1 MADYMRGVGFFPSD
15 YQIECLHHEL
25 QICGKRKVPF
35 EDLVKLFVNHSPFS
49 SETFGVEKSMKALLN
64 QPTDVSSNAINI
76 SRSQLVSILT
86 ESAEKIDEKD
96 ANFYLNEIFG
106 NGFGKLTDK
115 FPLSEF
121 LHLVQHFGGINNICM
136 VQKS

>member
-35 EDLVKLFVNHSPFS
+35 EDLVKLFVNHSPFT
-49 SETFGVEKSMKALLN
+49 SENFAIEKSMKALLN
-64 QPTDVSSNAINI
+64 QPTDASSNAIDI

-96 ANFYLNEIFG
+96 AKFYLNEIFC
-106 NGFGKLTDK
+106 GKVLDK

-136 VQKS
+136 GYRSDK